1 MNTVTVPVTSSWA
14 SKINWTQAVS
24 ALAMLLAWYS
34 GGKIS
39 MTADQQVALVTSIG
53 VITNI
58 VTWVLRTWFTKTV
71 TPSSIPAATPVVRQT
86 GTQ

>member
-1 MNTVTVPVTSSWA
+1 MDTVTVPVASSWS

-24 ALAMLLAWYS
+24 GLAMLLAWYS
-34 GGKIS
+34 GGKINL
-39 MTADQQVALVTSIG
+39 TGDQQLALVTTIG

-71 TPSSIPAATPVVRQT
+71 TPSSVPTNAAVVRQA